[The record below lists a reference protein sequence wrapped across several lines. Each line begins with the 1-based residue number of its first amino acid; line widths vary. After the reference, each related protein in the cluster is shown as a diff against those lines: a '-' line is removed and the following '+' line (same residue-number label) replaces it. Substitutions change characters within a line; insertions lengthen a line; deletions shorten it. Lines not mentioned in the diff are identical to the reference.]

1 VSRGRTGRA
10 QGRRQVLLGIWL
22 LAGAAVIARAGQVQ
36 VLDAEHWREEA
47 EAQHQTTREV
57 PATRGRIL
65 DRDGTP
71 LAESREVVQVAIAP
85 GELQDVEAAQALLMS
100 ALGISKRE
108 AVRHTSP
115 SRKWSVIPGRYE
127 PAARHALAGVR
138 GIHLASE
145 HQRFYPRGELAKGV
159 IGAVVDGAGLG
170 GIEQAYDSIL
180 RGVPGRQVAARD
192 NRGREIPGQSLV
204 VMPPVAGGD
213 VILTIDLELQEI
225 AQEALSAAIERTG
238 ARAGD
243 VLVTDPRTGEIL
255 ALVSAK
261 GGKLDALSAI
271 NAPYEPGSTIKPFTI
286 AAILEHRAG
295 RLSDS
300 IDTQGGVWTV
310 GGRPLR
316 DTHDYGKLTLSDALR
331 VSSNVAVA
339 MAAQPLGP
347 GRQYQ
352 ALRDF
357 GFGVQAG
364 VPLPGEVAGTLRS
377 PQRWT
382 ARSFASLAVGY
393 EIGVTPLQMT
403 MAYGALANGGV
414 LLEPRL
420 IREVQDAGGRT
431 VERHEPRMVRRVVSL
446 DVARQVAGVM
456 VDVVEDGTGTQARM
470 ETFQVA
476 GKTGTARA
484 YTAGQGYVGSHI
496 ASFGAF
502 FPADD
507 PQLVVFVKLESPQGA
522 YYGGETAAPVTR
534 ATMEAALATR
544 KTPLDRR
551 ALMSSLRSVRTAV
564 LPQTSAVRFASTTL
578 SASSPR
584 PYAAVTFAA
593 SVPAPAAVVP
603 DVPPTAAIPEGSVSI
618 PDVTGLPARLA
629 ARRLHAAGLR
639 VTWTGGST
647 VVGSRP
653 AAGTITT
660 RGDTVTLVTAA
671 GRP

>member
-1 VSRGRTGRA
+1 
-10 QGRRQVLLGIWL
+10 
-22 LAGAAVIARAGQVQ
+22 
-36 VLDAEHWREEA
+36 
-47 EAQHQTTREV
+47 
-57 PATRGRIL
+57 
-65 DRDGTP
+65 
-71 LAESREVVQVAIAP
+71 
-85 GELQDVEAAQALLMS
+85 
-100 ALGISKRE
+100 
-108 AVRHTSP
+108 
-115 SRKWSVIPGRYE
+115 
-127 PAARHALAGVR
+127 
-138 GIHLASE
+138 
-145 HQRFYPRGELAKGV
+145 
-159 IGAVVDGAGLG
+159 VDGAGLG
-170 GIEQAYDSIL
+170 GIEEAYDSIL
-180 RGVPGRQVAARD
+180 RGLPGRQVAARD

-204 VMPPVAGGD
+204 VQPPVAGGD

-225 AQEALSAAIERTG
+225 AQEALSAAIESTG
-238 ARAGD
+238 AREGD

-261 GGKLDALSAI
+261 GGRLDGLSAI
-271 NAPYEPGSTIKPFTI
+271 SAPYEPGSTIKPFTI
-286 AAILEHRAG
+286 AAILEHKAG

-300 IDTQGGVWTV
+300 IDTQGGVWMV

-339 MAAQPLGP
+339 MAAEQLGE

-357 GFGVQAG
+357 GFGVPAG
-364 VPLPGEVAGTLRS
+364 VPLRGEDAGTLR
-377 PQRWT
+377 PPHRWT

-414 LLEPRL
+414 LVEPRL
-420 IREVQDAGGRT
+420 IRQVRDAAGDLI
-431 VERHEPRMVRRVVSL
+431 ERHEPRVVRRVVSR
-446 DVARQVAGVM
+446 DVARQVARVM

-484 YTAGQGYVGSHI
+484 YAEGVGYVGSHI

-507 PQLVVFVKLESPQGA
+507 PQLVVFVKLESPRGA

-544 KTPLDRR
+544 KTTLDRR
-551 ALMSSLRSVRTAV
+551 ALLSSLRSVRSMVA
-564 LPQTSAVRFASTTL
+564 PQPSAVRFASATL
-578 SASSPR
+578 PNPSPR
-584 PYAAVTFAA
+584 TAPPISWAS
-593 SVPAPAAVVP
+593 SVPAVTTVSRREDVAAVPDGSVSVP
-603 DVPPTAAIPEGSVSI
+603 DVA
-618 PDVTGLPARLA
+618 GLPARIA
-629 ARRLHAAGLR
+629 VRRLHSAGLR
-639 VTWTGGST
+639 VTWTGGSV

-653 AAGTITT
+653 SAGAIAA
-660 RGDTVTLVTAA
+660 RGDTVTLVTQSA
-671 GRP
+671 GTP